1 MKWLETINGYVA
13 VDDAKEFTISD
24 VGSVVLILMWVDD
37 NADNCIVVSKCHYGG
52 ELDFYKTSADA
63 VSDAKRELE
72 FIINYISDGDVC
84 AYEQYTQ
91 HTNIRYVEE
100 VND

>member
-1 MKWLETINGYVA
+1 MKWLETVNGYVTVDNAKRFTVSDIGDA
-13 VDDAKEFTISD
+13 VQ
-24 VGSVVLILMWVDD
+24 ILMWVDD
-37 NADNCIVVSKCHYGG
+37 NIEHCVVVNECDYSD
-52 ELDFYKTSADA
+52 EADA
-63 VSDAKRELE
+63 VNAMGDAFRELE

>member
-1 MKWLETINGYVA
+1 MKWLEIVNGYVT
-13 VDDAKEFTISD
+13 VDDAKRFTVSD
-24 VGSVVLILMWVDD
+24 IGDAVQILMWVDD
-37 NADNCIVVSKCHYGG
+37 NIENCIVVKEYN
-52 ELDFYKTSADA
+52 ANA